1 MKHRPISVL
10 PAKLA
15 EGCRH
20 FEQWRSRQQTRRRL
34 PEHLWSL
41 AVKLAREYGVS
52 KTARILHLD
61 YQRLRQRTQRP
72 VFKNYTTEPPS
83 VPFMELM
90 PESFSRRMECT
101 VECERE
107 HHAKIRIELKG
118 SEWPD
123 LATLC
128 SRLWNS
134 DR

>member
-1 MKHRPISVL
+1 MKHQPISIL

-20 FEQWRSRQQTRRRL
+20 FEQWRSRQQTRCRL

-41 AVKLAREYGVS
+41 AVGLAREYGVS

-61 YQRLRQRTQRP
+61 YHRLKQRTQRP

-83 VPFMELM
+83 MQFMEIM
-90 PESFSRRMECT
+90 PENLSRRVDCT
-101 VECERE
+101 VECEDA
-107 HHAKIRIELKG
+107 HHTKIRIELKG
-118 SEWPD
+118 SEWPE
-123 LATLC
+123 LTRLC
-128 SRLWNS
+128 SQLWNS